1 MKVAAI
7 VPSAGMGRRLNSDIE
22 KPYIKLNGMPMLVH
36 TLRQLSNNKKISEIV
51 VVVRGDRIEYVKNE
65 IVSKYRIRDTIVV
78 AGGSKRQDSVWNG
91 LRKVSKDME
100 YILIHD
106 GVRPFIN
113 NKLINSLL
121 KAAVRFKASV
131 LCVPVKPT
139 LKVVGKDNLIKY
151 TPDRNVYMEAQ
162 TPQVFKRSVIE
173 KAYKM
178 GYERDIKATDD
189 SMLVEMTGIKPKIVL
204 GSYNNIKITT
214 KEDLE
219 LAKIL
224 FKNGNR

>member
-7 VPSAGMGRRLNSDIE
+7 VPSAGIGKRLDSCIE
-22 KPYIKLNGMPMLVH
+22 KPYIKLNGKPILAH
-36 TLRQLSNNKKISEIV
+36 TLRRLSDNKKISEII
-51 VVVRGDRIEYVKNE
+51 VVVRRDKIEYVANE

-78 AGGSKRQDSVWNG
+78 AGGRKRQDSVWNG
-91 LRKVSKDME
+91 LRKVSKDIG

-113 NKLINSLL
+113 NELIDSLL
-121 KAAVRFKASV
+121 KASVRFKASV

-139 LKVVGKDNLIKY
+139 LKIISKDNLIKW
-151 TPDRNVYMEAQ
+151 TPDRGIYMEAQ
-162 TPQVFKRSVIE
+162 TPQVFKRNIIE
-173 KAYKM
+173 KAYEMSYKNA
-178 GYERDIKATDD
+178 IKATDD

-219 LAKIL
+219 LAQIL
-224 FKNGNR
+224 IKRTG